1 MLNEGV
7 LQPDVNY
14 TLFNWKADAAKLEHV
29 RKLIWVTLFP
39 FFSALYFCKFAL
51 LATYLQL
58 FPPFMTVLR
67 KMLYATIAYCV
78 SGYIVSMALQL
89 FLCWPIERNW
99 SFFSDPSGLCSI
111 QIMTT
116 IFHVSWALHFSANL
130 CILAMPFFILKGL
143 QMKRSTVI
151 GIYTTFALGLIDIAI
166 SLARFLT
173 IQLEPT
179 SSKSLTMIPV
189 RMEPKRK
196 GLHENHDY
204 APYAHLNKRRQIV
217 REARTKLARHEYT
230 VGWICAIV
238 TEYVAGQT
246 LLDEEHERHHDLPLH
261 DAGHYTLGKIGP
273 HNVVMAVLPEYGT
286 SAATAVARDML
297 HSFPNVSIGLMVGIG
312 GGAPTQ
318 NNDIR
323 LGDIVVGTARNGQ
336 SSVVQYDFGKAVQ
349 GQRFQQ
355 TGLLNQPPWRLS
367 TAVNGLQA
375 RHRKNGHQIE
385 ETISDILDEY
395 PNLKSEYARPS
406 LDIDNLYRSSVVHPS
421 ISEGP
426 CAAVCGHDPAKL
438 VERCARAG
446 NKLVVHYGAIAS
458 ANQVM
463 KDALIRDKLAIENNF
478 LCFEM
483 EAAGL
488 SNTLPCLVI
497 RGICDYSDSHKN
509 KAWQGYAAI
518 AAAAYAKDL
527 LYELSPLCSPSPAPT
542 STQSWNPEV
551 AVDGER
557 LIDER
562 KQQLLESLTFN
573 QIDARQMTIKRAHAK
588 TCKWVLRSPQYLDWL
603 DHTKRDTHHGF
614 LWIKGKPGTGKSTLM
629 KFVST
634 NYRKKMQQST
644 LITFFFNA
652 RGEQLEKSTVGMYRS
667 LLFQLIESFPQ
678 LWTFLDFP
686 ALMTPTNGP
695 REWTIDSLK
704 DLFEEAV
711 LNLENLSVT
720 CFIDALD
727 ECDEKEIRDMVSFF
741 EHLAEAT
748 TRKSVSFQVC
758 FSSRHYPYITIS
770 KAVSL
775 VLEGQQG
782 HQDDIISYVSSELKI
797 GDSKVAQQIRHD
809 LQEKASGVF
818 MWVVLVVDILNK
830 EYDGGRMHRLR
841 QRLREIPGDLNTLFR
856 DILVRDRHHRSE
868 LLLCIQWVL
877 FAKEPLRPEQLYFA
891 ILSGVEVDSTEAL
904 SDWDPEDIT
913 ADIMKRFILDSSKGL
928 TEVTKS
934 KTPTVQFIHESVRD
948 FLLKHDGL
956 SQIWSEFGSN
966 FSGQCHERLKCCCMN
981 YINVAT
987 SMEIGK
993 TLPHASSG
1001 EANTLREAAEKR
1013 LPFLRYAT
1021 QQVLYHCDAAE
1032 EAGTSQLDFLQS
1044 FDFPGWITLDNLLE
1058 KHRIR
1063 RHTPNASLLY
1073 ILAEQNRAK
1082 LISINRSKLD
1092 CFKVE
1097 DERYGA
1103 PILAALV
1110 TKSSDAVHAFLI
1122 AHKENNPNSL
1132 ILKELKISNHQELP
1146 NLNKKEREFS
1156 FDAKKGVF
1164 IHAIELGGEMA
1175 VALLLELGEAGV
1187 DVADLRVTE
1196 AISHAVE
1203 TGHLGICQFFL
1214 EIKQI
1219 NIDQKDKNGLTPF
1232 FHAVKGGYDAIVR
1245 LLIETGRVD
1254 IDRKDKD
1261 GRKPLSFATSGEK
1274 SRNVVKILLDSAEAD
1289 VNSRDASGRTPLSHA
1304 MRIDSDLD
1312 TVRLI
1317 LDTGKVEVDLGDN
1330 EGRTPLSYAAAS
1342 YSEGKNKIE
1351 LLLAT
1356 GKVEVDSRDGS
1367 GPTPLS
1373 YAASSI
1379 SSTGQIKLLLDT
1391 GKVVVDSR
1399 DESGRTPL
1407 SYAAAAGRS
1416 ENVSLL
1422 LDTGQANPSLEDKNG
1437 LTPLDYANRLHT
1449 AYDSEKS
1456 SIVRLLQ
1463 SHFGTLHGNGK

>member
-1 MLNEGV
+1 
-7 LQPDVNY
+7 
-14 TLFNWKADAAKLEHV
+14 
-29 RKLIWVTLFP
+29 
-39 FFSALYFCKFAL
+39 
-51 LATYLQL
+51 
-58 FPPFMTVLR
+58 
-67 KMLYATIAYCV
+67 
-78 SGYIVSMALQL
+78 
-89 FLCWPIERNW
+89 
-99 SFFSDPSGLCSI
+99 
-111 QIMTT
+111 
-116 IFHVSWALHFSANL
+116 
-130 CILAMPFFILKGL
+130 
-143 QMKRSTVI
+143 
-151 GIYTTFALGLIDIAI
+151 
-166 SLARFLT
+166 
-173 IQLEPT
+173 
-179 SSKSLTMIPV
+179 
-189 RMEPKRK
+189 MEPKRK
-196 GLHENHDY
+196 SPYENHDY
-204 APYAHLNKRRQIV
+204 APQAHLDKRRHVV
-217 REARTKLARHEYT
+217 RESRPRLERHEYN

-238 TEYVAGQT
+238 TEYVAGQA

-261 DAGHYTLGKIGP
+261 DASHYTLGRIGP
-273 HNVVMAVLPEYGT
+273 HNTVMAVLPEYGT
-286 SAATAVARDML
+286 LAATAVARDML
-297 HSFPNVSIGLMVGIG
+297 HSFPNVQIGLMVGIG

-375 RHRKNGHQIE
+375 RHRRKGHQIE
-385 ETISDILDEY
+385 ETISGILDDN
-395 PNLKSEYARPS
+395 PNLRSEYARPS
-406 LDIDNLYRSSVVHPS
+406 LDSDKLYRSTVVHPS
-421 ISEGP
+421 ESEGP
-426 CAAVCGHDPAKL
+426 CAAVCGYDPSTL
-438 VERCARAG
+438 VERPARAVD
-446 NKLVVHYGAIAS
+446 KLVVHYGAIAS
-458 ANQVM
+458 ATQVM
-463 KDALIRDKLAIENNF
+463 KDALTRDKLAIENNF

-527 LYELSPLCSPSPAPT
+527 LYELSPLFSPSPAPT
-542 STQSWNPEV
+542 SSQSWTPAV
-551 AVDGER
+551 AADGER

-562 KQQLLESLTFN
+562 KKQLLESLTFS
-573 QIDARQMTIKRAHAK
+573 QIDARQMTIKRAHAR
-588 TCKWVLRSPQYLDWL
+588 TCKWVLKSSEYLDWL
-603 DHTKRDTHHGF
+603 DHAKRDTHHGF

-667 LLFQLIESFPQ
+667 LLFQLIEGFPQ
-678 LWTFLDFP
+678 LWTFLDLP
-686 ALMTPTNGP
+686 ALMTPANGP

-727 ECDEKEIRDMVSFF
+727 ECDEDEIRNMVSFF
-741 EHLAEAT
+741 EHIAEAT

-782 HQDDIISYVSSELKI
+782 HQDDIINYVSSELKI
-797 GDSKVAQQIRHD
+797 GDSKVAQQIRHE

-856 DILVRDRHHRSE
+856 DILIRDRHHRDE

-934 KTPTVQFIHESVRD
+934 KMPTVQFIHESVRD

-966 FSGQCHERLKCCCMN
+966 FNGQCHERLKCCCMN
-981 YINVAT
+981 YLNVAI
-987 SMEIGK
+987 SMGIGK

-1001 EANTLREAAEKR
+1001 EANTLREAAENR

-1032 EAGTSQLDFLQS
+1032 EAGVSQLDFLQS
-1044 FDFPGWITLDNLLE
+1044 LNLSGWIILDNLFE

-1063 RHTPNASLLY
+1063 RHTHKASLLY

-1082 LISINRSKLD
+1082 LISIERSKLE

-1097 DERYGA
+1097 EERYGA
-1103 PILAALV
+1103 PIFAALA
-1110 TKSSDAVHAFLI
+1110 TGSSDALHAFLTV
-1122 AHKENNPNSL
+1122 HKEVNPNSL
-1132 ILKELKISNHQELP
+1132 ALKDFQTSSHQQRTTLIKP
-1146 NLNKKEREFS
+1146 SREFT
-1156 FDAKKGVF
+1156 FTAKKGIF
-1164 IHAIELGGEMA
+1164 FNAFELGNTTV
-1175 VALLLELGEAGV
+1175 VALLLELGEAHI
-1187 DVADLRVTE
+1187 DVADPQFRE
-1196 AISHAVE
+1196 AISHAAR
-1203 TGHLGICQFFL
+1203 TGNLGICQFFL
-1214 EIKQI
+1214 EIDQL

-1232 FHAVKGGYDAIVR
+1232 FHAVERGHDAIVR

-1254 IDRKDKD
+1254 IDSKDKN
-1261 GRKPLSFATSGEK
+1261 GRTPLSLAACRRN
-1274 SRNVVKILLDSAEAD
+1274 SRNLVKILLDSAEAD
-1289 VNSRDASGRTPLSHA
+1289 VNSRDASGRTPLS
-1304 MRIDSDLD
+1304 
-1312 TVRLI
+1312 
-1317 LDTGKVEVDLGDN
+1317 
-1330 EGRTPLSYAAAS
+1330 YAADDGHV
-1342 YSEGKNKIE
+1342 EIIK

-1356 GKVEVDSRDGS
+1356 GKVEVDSRDRS
-1367 GPTPLS
+1367 GQTPL
-1373 YAASSI
+1373 
-1379 SSTGQIKLLLDT
+1379 LH
-1391 GKVVVDSR
+1391 
-1399 DESGRTPL
+1399 
-1407 SYAAAAGRS
+1407 AAAAGRS
-1416 ENVSLL
+1416 ENVLLL
-1422 LDTGQANPSLEDKNG
+1422 LDTGKANPSSEDKNE
-1437 LTPLDYANRLHT
+1437 LKL
-1449 AYDSEKS
+1449 
-1456 SIVRLLQ
+1456 
-1463 SHFGTLHGNGK
+1463 